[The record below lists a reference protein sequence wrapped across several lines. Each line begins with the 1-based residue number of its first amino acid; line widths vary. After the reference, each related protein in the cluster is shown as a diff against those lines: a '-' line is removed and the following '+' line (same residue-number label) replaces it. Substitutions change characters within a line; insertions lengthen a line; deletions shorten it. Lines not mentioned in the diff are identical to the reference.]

1 MPVIATPVAPQSTT
15 AVTVEDVRWFLRDY
29 AGQIPGTGVTNIL
42 LDGVEFS
49 DDDIRRAVR
58 FTVSRWNGILPISYD
73 TEATIP
79 DWLLMVGTCEL
90 LLQSEAH
97 RQNRNALTYADGNIS
112 PVGLD
117 DKMQQYVALA
127 QALRAEF
134 EEKSKLIKVSR
145 NMEASYGS
153 LGSGYR
159 ISTRYR

>member
-1 MPVIATPVAPQSTT
+1 MAVIATPVTT
-15 AVTVEDVRWFLRDY
+15 APVSGVSVADVRWFLRDY

-58 FTVSRWNGILPISYD
+58 FTVSRWNSMIPV
-73 TEATIP
+73 TEDSAATIP
-79 DWLLMVGTCEL
+79 DWILMVGTCEL
-90 LLQSEAH
+90 LLQSEAF
-97 RQNRNALTYADGNIS
+97 RQNRNALTYADGNIT

-117 DKMQQYVALA
+117 DKMQQYMTLS

-134 EEKSKLIKVSR
+134 EEKAKMIKVSR
-145 NMEASYGS
+145 NMESAYSS